1 MGSFTFS
8 MDISKFPRIS
18 LARLPTPIEQLER
31 LSAHLGGP
39 QIFVKRDDETG
50 LGMGGNKLRKLEFL
64 LGEALVQG
72 ADTVLTVGALQSN
85 HARQTAAA
93 CAKLGLACELILR
106 RSGHATENHLQN
118 GNALLDRL
126 FGAHVTVID
135 AGTSRESAMAE
146 RADALRAEGHA
157 TYCIPVGG
165 SCATGNLGYVACAE
179 ELSAQAHELGVRFD
193 AVIVATGSGGT
204 QGGLVAGLHAIGSD
218 VRAIGI
224 TVEGT
229 RTEQEALAYSQ
240 AVETAGLLQEGLAVP
255 RDRILVLDDYV
266 GPGYAKP
273 TDALREAL
281 RLAARF
287 EGLVLDP
294 VYTGKAFAGL
304 VDIVRTHRIAAD
316 GSVLFL
322 HTGGA
327 PGLFAYPDVLA

>member
-1 MGSFTFS
+1 
-8 MDISKFPRIS
+8 MDLSSFPRIS
-18 LARLPTPIEQLER
+18 LARLPTPIEPLKR

-39 QIFVKRDDETG
+39 QLYVKRDDETG
-50 LGMGGNKLRKLEFL
+50 LGLGGNKLRKLEFL
-64 LGEALVQG
+64 LGEALAQG

-106 RSGHATENHLQN
+106 RSNHATETYLQN
-118 GNALLDRL
+118 GNVLLDRL
-126 FGAHVTVID
+126 FGACITVIE
-135 AGTSRESAMAE
+135 AGASRETAMAE

-157 TYCIPVGG
+157 PYCIPVGG
-165 SCATGNLGYVACAE
+165 SCATGNLGYAACAE

-218 VRAIGI
+218 IPAIGI
-224 TVEGT
+224 AVEGT
-229 RTEQEALAYSQ
+229 RAEQEALAYHQ
-240 AVETAGLLQEGLAVP
+240 AVETAGLLSESLQVP
-255 RDRILVLDDYV
+255 RDHILVLDDYA

-273 TDALREAL
+273 TDAMREAL
-281 RLAARF
+281 RLAAEF

-304 VDIVRTHRIAAD
+304 VDIVRTRRIATE
-316 GSVLFL
+316 GSVLFV
-322 HTGGA
+322 HTGGV
-327 PGLFAYPDVLA
+327 PGLFAYADALD